1 MRRLVVGGAVGAV
14 DRSFMAM
21 RGVSVADLILTLFT
35 QTTLPG
41 ARLARS
47 RGPRLAMSNSCSVT
61 PSERKHLSAAAAKEF
76 EPRTHSFASTERVE
90 PTCSHLRK
98 REKSSRKP
106 VESVVQAGGPAGKM
120 GAGCRGCWPKRTGA
134 GAAPI
139 AGFAPKAGVA
149 LNNPAGAG
157 AGVVPL
163 KNDPARAGVADR
175 PKAARAASTFA

>member
-1 MRRLVVGGAVGAV
+1 MHR
-14 DRSFMAM
+14 
-21 RGVSVADLILTLFT
+21 
-35 QTTLPG
+35 
-41 ARLARS
+41 
-47 RGPRLAMSNSCSVT
+47 SNSISVT
-61 PSERKHLSAAAAKEF
+61 PSERKHRSAAAAKEF

-106 VESVVQAGGPAGKM
+106 VESVAQAGGPAGKM
-120 GAGCRGCWPKRTGA
+120 GAGCRGCWPKRMGA
-134 GAAPI
+134 GAVPI

-163 KNDPARAGVADR
+163 KNDPAGAGVAPDR
-175 PKAARAASTFA
+175 PKAALAASTFA

>member
-1 MRRLVVGGAVGAV
+1 
-14 DRSFMAM
+14 MAM
-21 RGVSVADLILTLFT
+21 RGVSVADFILTLFT

-47 RGPRLAMSNSCSVT
+47 KGPRLEMSNSISVK
-61 PSERKHLSAAAAKEF
+61 PSDKQHRSAAKEF
-76 EPRTHSFASTERVE
+76 DPRTQSFASTARVE
-90 PTCSHLRK
+90 STASHLRN
-98 REKSSRKP
+98 REKSPSQP

-120 GAGCRGCWPKRTGA
+120 GCCGCWPKRTGA

-163 KNDPARAGVADR
+163 KNDPAGAGVAPDR
-175 PKAARAASTFA
+175 PKAALAASTFA

>member
-1 MRRLVVGGAVGAV
+1 MSSV
-14 DRSFMAM
+14 RSMAM

-35 QTTLPG
+35 QMTLPG

-47 RGPRLAMSNSCSVT
+47 RGPRFVMSNSASVA
-61 PSERKHLSAAAAKEF
+61 PSERKHRSAAAAKEF
-76 EPRTHSFASTERVE
+76 DPRTHSFASTARVE
-90 PTCSHLRK
+90 STASHLRK

-106 VESVVQAGGPAGKM
+106 VESVVQAGGPTGKM
-120 GAGCRGCWPKRTGA
+120 GCCGCWPKRTGA

-163 KNDPARAGVADR
+163 KNDPAGAGVAPDR
-175 PKAARAASTFA
+175 PKAAFAASTFA

>member
-1 MRRLVVGGAVGAV
+1 
-14 DRSFMAM
+14 
-21 RGVSVADLILTLFT
+21 
-35 QTTLPG
+35 
-41 ARLARS
+41 
-47 RGPRLAMSNSCSVT
+47 MSNSCSVT
-61 PSERKHLSAAAAKEF
+61 PSERKHRSAPAAKEF

-90 PTCSHLRK
+90 STASHLRN
-98 REKSSRKP
+98 REKSPSQP

-149 LNNPAGAG
+149 LNKAGAG

-175 PKAARAASTFA
+175 PKAALAASTFA